1 MHYLTG
7 AVALNDMELTQLL
20 LENGAD
26 TKAIDFEG
34 CNPLHLAISC
44 RNHQVAGYLLKFYA
58 DSTDNALDHALGI
71 ACSQPDKKLE
81 LIEKLLKLGASLNV
95 EDRYGL
101 TPLHAVA
108 ETGFTK
114 AGDILLKYGGDI
126 EKATSR
132 GFRPLM
138 MAAMTGHL
146 ETTKFL
152 VEKGADV
159 NGGPI
164 HSNRISALGG
174 ACFNGHLEVVKWL
187 LDNGATASS
196 INFKNDLTSNIL
208 LRQSH
213 IEIFR
218 LLLHKRVDVNA
229 EDTDGT
235 TALFSAVQHNHVE
248 LVKILL
254 ELGADV
260 MKIHPSSG
268 ASIFHVA
275 ALTGNKELLEM
286 LTKIAD
292 PSFTKYLDASG
303 RTAGVV
309 AAISGKIATLEH
321 LASIGP
327 NETLQIKSTYDMIHI
342 LRWTNYAAILALLS
356 KHGALDVTISSE
368 YFATT
373 ILQRICGNSAL
384 SPYTLDSVLDRLV
397 KYGFKFEITDFAGRT
412 LLYAAIIGCKP
423 EIVKLLLVRGCNFQ
437 LRDKYGFNTFDH
449 LLYRASKSWAPP
461 GPPPRPP
468 PSAGIFPMPKPP
480 EPLKGISPLQSP
492 NRPQIPSPP
501 VPSKFPGN
509 PTFLSSAY
517 RTYSPPRLE
526 CLPAPVPHFKSTSPP
541 DVAAEALLY
550 DKNGNTLTDDV
561 GGTILRMYYLPIC

>member
-1 MHYLTG
+1 LRSHE
-7 AVALNDMELTQLL
+7 V
-20 LENGAD
+20 
-26 TKAIDFEG
+26 IR
-34 CNPLHLAISC
+34 H
-44 RNHQVAGYLLKFYA
+44 LLKFYV
-58 DSTDNALDHALGI
+58 DNTDNSLDHALGI
-71 ACSQPDKKLE
+71 ACSQPDNKLE
-81 LIEKLLKLGASLNV
+81 LIEKLLKLGAILNV

-101 TPLHAVA
+101 TPLDAA
-108 ETGFTK
+108 ARAGFTK
-114 AGDILLKYGGDI
+114 AADILIEHGGEI

-218 LLLHKRVDVNA
+218 LLLHKRVDINA

-248 LVKILL
+248 LLKILL

-275 ALTGNKELLEM
+275 ALTGNRELLEM
-286 LTKIAD
+286 LTKKAD
-292 PSFTKYLDASG
+292 LSFSFMLLRSYRG
-303 RTAGVV
+303 F
-309 AAISGKIATLEH
+309 AAT
-321 LASIGP
+321 
-327 NETLQIKSTYDMIHI
+327 
-342 LRWTNYAAILALLS
+342 W
-356 KHGALDVTISSE
+356 ISS
-368 YFATT
+368 
-373 ILQRICGNSAL
+373 N
-384 SPYTLDSVLDRLV
+384 
-397 KYGFKFEITDFAGRT
+397 
-412 LLYAAIIGCKP
+412 
-423 EIVKLLLVRGCNFQ
+423 
-437 LRDKYGFNTFDH
+437 
-449 LLYRASKSWAPP
+449 
-461 GPPPRPP
+461 
-468 PSAGIFPMPKPP
+468 M
-480 EPLKGISPLQSP
+480 
-492 NRPQIPSPP
+492 
-501 VPSKFPGN
+501 
-509 PTFLSSAY
+509 
-517 RTYSPPRLE
+517 
-526 CLPAPVPHFKSTSPP
+526 
-541 DVAAEALLY
+541 
-550 DKNGNTLTDDV
+550 TLTPCW
-561 GGTILRMYYLPIC
+561 THS